1 MNFVVLETDDDDVG
15 VDDGGDDDDDGGDD
29 GEFERCLNSGTALQS
44 QRQSREQRLAAELLQ
59 KWAQIE
65 DYKFMHILKNTFKVR
80 QFKFM
85 Q

>member
-44 QRQSREQRLAAELLQ
+44 
-59 KWAQIE
+59 
-65 DYKFMHILKNTFKVR
+65 
-80 QFKFM
+80 
-85 Q
+85 